1 MTGPVTGPDR
11 TPLSSRDF
19 RRACGHF
26 LTGVTIVTARST
38 DGAPIGLTVNSF
50 TSVSLEPPLVL
61 VCIDRRSGT
70 YPAFAAGSPFAVHVL
85 RHDQRELSTR
95 FATPRTDKFADVRWH
110 PGIGGAPVLSE
121 FTSLFECTAV
131 SVEAAGDHGVFLGRV
146 DRVEIRDSDSP
157 LAFYRGA
164 YVRIEREGAER
175 IPDEAT
181 ELWRLGWA

>member
-1 MTGPVTGPDR
+1 VSGPAG
-11 TPLSSRDF
+11 PLSSREF

-26 LTGVTIVTARST
+26 LTGVTIATARAA
-38 DGAPIGLTVNSF
+38 DGSPVGLTVNSF

-61 VCIDRRSGT
+61 VCVDRRSGT
-70 YPAFAAGSPFAVHVL
+70 YPAFVEGSHWAVHVL

-95 FATPRTDKFADVRWH
+95 FATPRTDKFAGLAWR
-110 PGIGGAPVLSE
+110 PGLGGAPVLAD
-121 FTSLFECTAV
+121 FTALFQCVATKAHD
-131 SVEAAGDHGVFLGRV
+131 AGDHRLFVGLVE
-146 DRVEIRDSDSP
+146 RVEIRDSDSP

-175 IPDEAT
+175 IPEEAS

>member
-1 MTGPVTGPDR
+1 MSGSDG
-11 TPLSSRDF
+11 PLSSREF

-26 LTGVTIVTARST
+26 LTGVTIVTARAA
-38 DGAPIGLTVNSF
+38 DGAPAGLTVNSF

-61 VCIDRRSGT
+61 VCVDRRSAT
-70 YPAFAAGSPFAVHVL
+70 YPAFVQGSHYAVHVL

-95 FATPRTDKFADVRWH
+95 FATPRTDRFAGLVWR
-110 PGIGGAPVLSE
+110 PGLGGAPLLRE
-121 FTSLFECTAV
+121 FTALFECVALTAQD
-131 SVEAAGDHGVFLGRV
+131 AGDHGLFVGRV
-146 DRVEIRDSDSP
+146 ERVEIRDSDSP

-175 IPDEAT
+175 LPEEAA